1 MSILKQFV
9 QQSRHQGS
17 FSGAAYAIG
26 NSSGIIEQGAV
37 GTLSWDGLSVESDS
51 LWDLASVTKPIAIL
65 PLMVMLEKGECYLDD
80 VIAHFL
86 PEYKDTDKANITL
99 RQLLTHSSGIPGQQP
114 LYQTSPTKQELM
126 AAVRDLPLRYAP
138 GTDVEYTSQGYMIL
152 GDIIEAIAGSSL
164 DIVLQQMVLDPI
176 GLHQT
181 MFNPPENLLPRIAAT
196 EYCEWRHAVVKG
208 EVHDENAVV
217 LGGAAGHAG
226 LFSTVGDMSLLCQA
240 MLRLGETAQGRFLQP
255 ETVRLMTRNETSSMK
270 LARGL
275 GWQAKDRHDSPAG
288 DLFSLSSYGHTGFTG
303 TSIWM
308 DPEADLFAVLLTNR
322 VHPTRANQTIKRIR
336 SIFHNLAVLSIGN
349 SVRKQGEANA
359 DC

>member
-1 MSILKQFV
+1 MSKLKHFL
-9 QQSRHQGS
+9 QQSRDRGS
-17 FSGAAYAIG
+17 FSGAAYSVG
-26 NSSGIIEQGAV
+26 NSAGIVERGTV
-37 GTLSWDGLSVESDS
+37 GTLSWDGPSVESDS

-65 PLMVMLEKGECYLDD
+65 PLMVMLEQGKCYLDD
-80 VIAHFL
+80 VITHFL

-99 RQLLTHSSGIPGQQP
+99 RQLLSHSSGIPGQQP
-114 LYQTSPTKQELM
+114 LYQTSPTKQDLM
-126 AAVRDLPLRYAP
+126 AAVRSLPLRYSP

-152 GDIIEAIAGSSL
+152 GDIIESIAGASL

-176 GLHQT
+176 GLCQT
-181 MFNPPENLLPRIAAT
+181 MFNPPKSLHHRIAAT

-217 LGGAAGHAG
+217 LGGIAGHAG
-226 LFSTVGDMSLLCQA
+226 LFSTVDDMSLLCQT

-255 ETVRLMTRNETSSMK
+255 ETVRMMTCNETPSLK
-270 LARGL
+270 LSRGL
-275 GWQAKDRHDSPAG
+275 GWQGRDRHDSPAG

-308 DPEADLFAVLLTNR
+308 DPEADVFVVLLTNR

-336 SIFHNLAVLSIGN
+336 SIFHNLAVLSMGN
-349 SVRKQGEANA
+349 SESKQGEAYA
-359 DC
+359 DS